1 MSKKYKYTYNSE
13 KIKEV
18 HERNREQLELRLYGV
33 IVDMVKKVS
42 CLEFAMMS
50 VDPELTG
57 KVMSNVAYDYVRSG
71 QMN

>member
-1 MSKKYKYTYNSE
+1 MAKKYKYTYNTE
-13 KIKEV
+13 NIKEV
-18 HERNREQLELRLYGV
+18 HERNREQFELRFHGV